1 MIRPIVFLLTLLSFG
16 AAMST
21 AANAESPATDSAPE
35 FALTIYSSASPGG
48 VAPEQLTDASTIPG
62 YALVSDTR
70 NLTLATGRSELR
82 FSDVAQQM
90 DPTTVAFTSL
100 TDPAGT
106 RVLEQNYQFDLVSQ
120 QKLLQRYIGEQIRVT
135 QAVGNE
141 RTSHSGT
148 LLSASD
154 GLLLQTPDGV
164 LALRSY
170 ENVAFAS
177 VPGGLITKPTLV
189 WLLDTQKGGTHRARV
204 AYQTRGMT
212 WWSDYN
218 IVLSADENKPTLQL
232 SAWVS
237 LVNQSGASYPQS
249 KIKLVAGAVNRAPV
263 AQQDMVVM
271 KSAMRVSENESA
283 DAFEESSLFE
293 YHLYTLGRRSD
304 LPDNSTKQ
312 LELFP
317 TKVGI
322 PAVRELIFTAENVN
336 RTMFY
341 GGANLDQGLASQSKG
356 KVSAY
361 LSFDNKAAIGLG
373 VPLPK
378 GRIRVSQAGPDGAL
392 EFIGED
398 IIEHTPKNE
407 TIQVKLGDAF
417 DVVGDR
423 KQTDYQLDSAGK
435 VLTESFEISVR
446 NRKNTAVRVNVREYL
461 YRWSGWEITGGSV
474 KHVKQDAQTID
485 FPIEIAA
492 DSEQKISYTVRY
504 RW

>member
-1 MIRPIVFLLTLLSFG
+1 MSYRIATLLISLNLG
-16 AAMST
+16 AAM
-21 AANAESPATDSAPE
+21 PTDVHAQTTPAPE
-35 FALTIYSSASPGG
+35 FALTIYSSAEPGG
-48 VAPEQLTDASTIPG
+48 VAPEQLNDASTIPG

-70 NLTLATGRSELR
+70 DIELTAGRAELR

-135 QAVGNE
+135 QAIGNE
-141 RTSHSGT
+141 RVNHSGT
-148 LLSASD
+148 LLGATD
-154 GLLLQTPDGV
+154 GILLQTSDGV
-164 LALRSY
+164 LALNSY
-170 ENVAFAS
+170 QNVAFAS

-189 WLLDTQKGGTHRARV
+189 WLLDTQKGGTHKARV

-218 IVLSADENKPTLQL
+218 IVLASDEANPTLQL

-237 LVNQSGASYPQS
+237 LVNQSGASFPQS
-249 KIKLVAGAVNRAPV
+249 KIKLVAGTVNRAPV
-263 AQQDMVVM
+263 TQPQVAYM
-271 KSAMRVSENESA
+271 KSEVRSMSVQEDS
-283 DAFEESSLFE
+283 FQESSLFE

-322 PAVRELIFTAENVN
+322 PAKRELIFTAENVN

-341 GGANLDQGLASQSKG
+341 GGANVDQGLANQSKG

-373 VPLPK
+373 MPMPK

-398 IIEHTPKNE
+398 LVEHTPKNE
-407 TIQVKLGDAF
+407 RIQVKLGDAF

-423 KQTDYQLDSAGK
+423 KQTDFQLDSTGK
-435 VLTESFEISVR
+435 TLSESFEISVR
-446 NRKNTAVRVNVREYL
+446 NRKATAVKVNVREYL
-461 YRWSGWEITGGSV
+461 YRWSGWEITQASV

-485 FPIEIAA
+485 FPVEIAA

-504 RW
+504 KW